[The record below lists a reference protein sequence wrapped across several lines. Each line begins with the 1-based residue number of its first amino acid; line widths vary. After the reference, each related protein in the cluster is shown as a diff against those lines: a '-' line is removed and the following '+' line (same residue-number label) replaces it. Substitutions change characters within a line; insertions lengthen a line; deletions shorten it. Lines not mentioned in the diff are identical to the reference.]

1 MADVYCEVCRKVLA
15 AGALKFLVT
24 INVAADF
31 DGTLPADCGIEDL
44 EAFMRSIDKT
54 GPRKLEHDVY
64 QSKGYL
70 LCPECKKKFMDNP
83 LGVAAKKSS
92 TGPEGRVH

>member
-1 MADVYCEVCRKVLA
+1 MADVYCAICRKPLA
-15 AGALKFLVT
+15 PGALKFLVT

-44 EAFMRSIDKT
+44 EAFMRKIDRAD
-54 GPRKLEHDVY
+54 PRKLEHDVY

-70 LCPECKKKFMDNP
+70 LCPECKMKFMRNP
-83 LGVAAKKSS
+83 LGVAAEKKPAE
-92 TGPEGRVH
+92 PEGRVH